1 MNEAL
6 SKKLHDDFPRLYRD
20 RHESSMQRGFECGD
34 GWFDLI
40 YKLSQ
45 DIEAA
50 ARDAGLEPD
59 SSDWPRCRQVK
70 EKLGGIRFYVF
81 NCSNERIRALID
93 SAYEQ
98 SRKTCEY
105 CGKPGERATDGG
117 IAAMC
122 PEHAKLVATAP
133 AFPPAYVAASRWTQ

>member
-1 MNEAL
+1 VNEAL
-6 SKKLHDDFPRLYRD
+6 SRKLFDDFPQLYRD
-20 RHESSMQRGFECGD
+20 RYESSMQRGFECGD

-50 ARDAGLEPD
+50 ARDAGLEPC

-81 NCSNERIRALID
+81 NCSDERISALID

-98 SRKTCEY
+98 SCKTCEY
-105 CGKPGERATDGG
+105 CGKPGELVTDGG
-117 IAAMC
+117 IATLC
-122 PEHAKLVATAP
+122 PDHARQAATDP
-133 AFPPAYVAASRWTQ
+133 NFSPVYVAGHAPK

>member
-6 SKKLHDDFPRLYRD
+6 SKKLFDDFPRLYRD

-50 ARDAGLEPD
+50 AHDAGLEPD
-59 SSDWPRCRQVK
+59 SPDWPRCRQVK

-98 SRKTCEY
+98 SCKTCEY

-117 IAAMC
+117 KAAMC
-122 PEHAKLVATAP
+122 PEHAKQAATAP
-133 AFPPAYVAASRWTQ
+133 AFPPAYVAASHWAP

>member
-6 SKKLHDDFPRLYRD
+6 SKKLLDDFPHLYRD
-20 RHESSMQRGFECGD
+20 RHASSMQRGFECGD

-59 SSDWPRCRQVK
+59 SPDWPRCRQVK

-93 SAYEQ
+93 SAYER
-98 SRKTCEY
+98 SCKTCEL
-105 CGKPGERATDGG
+105 CGRPGELVTDGG
-117 IAAMC
+117 MATLCPDHARQAAI
-122 PEHAKLVATAP
+122 EFTFL
-133 AFPPAYVAASRWTQ
+133 AAGQTGNQA